1 MFNVGDKIVY
11 PGQGVG
17 IISCIEE
24 REFKG
29 EKQNF
34 YEIDIVNST
43 MKLKLPASRFEN
55 ANIRLVSDSE
65 EIDNSLKDIVNYTE
79 EVDNL
84 QKSVKREREE
94 NNSKKVKNGTFDDY
108 SGPIRGGSEMYRNIL
123 NVQVKNCGNANSSE
137 SQTLN
142 SMRGFVVQ
150 EISEVKGMSIEE
162 ANEFL
167 DGHLDVFS
175 NNK

>member
-79 EVDNL
+79 EVDNTIII
-84 QKSVKREREE
+84 QKL
-94 NNSKKVKNGTFDDY
+94 SKEKEKKIIVRKLKM
-108 SGPIRGGSEMYRNIL
+108 EL
-123 NVQVKNCGNANSSE
+123 
-137 SQTLN
+137 
-142 SMRGFVVQ
+142 SM
-150 EISEVKGMSIEE
+150 II
-162 ANEFL
+162 
-167 DGHLDVFS
+167 
-175 NNK
+175 

>member
-43 MKLKLPASRFEN
+43 MKLKLPASRFE
-55 ANIRLVSDSE
+55 
-65 EIDNSLKDIVNYTE
+65 K
-79 EVDNL
+79 
-84 QKSVKREREE
+84 
-94 NNSKKVKNGTFDDY
+94 
-108 SGPIRGGSEMYRNIL
+108 
-123 NVQVKNCGNANSSE
+123 C
-137 SQTLN
+137 
-142 SMRGFVVQ
+142 
-150 EISEVKGMSIEE
+150 
-162 ANEFL
+162 
-167 DGHLDVFS
+167 
-175 NNK
+175 

>member
-29 EKQNF
+29 EEQNF

-94 NNSKKVKNGTFDDY
+94 NNSNT
-108 SGPIRGGSEMYRNIL
+108 S
-123 NVQVKNCGNANSSE
+123 
-137 SQTLN
+137 
-142 SMRGFVVQ
+142 
-150 EISEVKGMSIEE
+150 
-162 ANEFL
+162 
-167 DGHLDVFS
+167 
-175 NNK
+175 

>member
-43 MKLKLPASRFEN
+43 MKLKLPASRF
-55 ANIRLVSDSE
+55 
-65 EIDNSLKDIVNYTE
+65 
-79 EVDNL
+79 DNL

-108 SGPIRGGSEMYRNIL
+108 LSVVCNL
-123 NVQVKNCGNANSSE
+123 TQVKNCGNANSSE

-142 SMRGFVVQ
+142 STRGFVVQ

>member
-29 EKQNF
+29 EEQNF

-65 EIDNSLKDIVNYTE
+65 EIDYSLKDIVNYTE

-108 SGPIRGGSEMYRNIL
+108 LSVVSNL
-123 NVQVKNCGNANSSE
+123 TQVKNCGNANSSE

-142 SMRGFVVQ
+142 STRGFVVQ

>member
-29 EKQNF
+29 EEQNF

-108 SGPIRGGSEMYRNIL
+108 LSVVCNL
-123 NVQVKNCGNANSSE
+123 TQVKNCGNANSSE

-142 SMRGFVVQ
+142 SRRGFVVQ

>member
-29 EKQNF
+29 EEQNF

-108 SGPIRGGSEMYRNIL
+108 LSVACNL
-123 NVQVKNCGNANSSE
+123 TQVKNCGNANSSE

-142 SMRGFVVQ
+142 STRGFVVQ